1 MRNFFRILRF
11 GAPYRHYAVLNAVF
25 NLLGTV
31 FHLASLLLFIPFLRL
46 LLGQVQPVHERPAAL
61 WTRDGL
67 EGTFNWVLTQ
77 LIEERGQMGALLVI
91 SIGVVVLFLLKNVFR
106 YLALVAICNFRNLII
121 RDIRAR
127 IYDKLLELPL
137 RYHAGERKGDL
148 LSLITNDMQVVEYSV
163 MYYIEMIF
171 REPIA
176 VILFLGTMLTLS
188 PQLTVISLLLLPVSG
203 LLIARISKSL
213 KRKSARVQEKS
224 ADLLARVEETL
235 TGIRVIKAFNGEADM
250 KRRFDR
256 DNDLLTR
263 SSIAMLNRQ
272 DIASPL
278 SETMGAAV
286 MAAIAF
292 IGGSFVLGPDPSLT
306 GDSFL
311 GFIIIFSQ
319 LLAPIKGFSQGWS
332 GITRGGASGQ
342 RIFDLI
348 AVENTVKEKPDARPI
363 SAFTDRIEYRDVTF
377 AYEAPPSDGGERRN
391 VLQDIRITVPKGRS
405 VALVGTSGGGKT
417 TLANLLPRFFDVSG
431 GALLID
437 GKDVRDLRLRDL
449 RALMGIVTQDSIL
462 FNDTVANN
470 IAFGTPGVAQAEIE
484 RAARIA
490 NAHDFITTLANGY
503 QTNIG
508 DGGNRLSGGQKQ
520 RLSIARA
527 VLKNPPILIL
537 DEATSALVYESEAIL
552 QRNMAPICRGRT
564 VIIIAHRLSAV
575 RNAGRIVVLDQ
586 GRIVETGTHDS
597 LCKQPRS
604 LYAHLWRMQSGMG
617 PALQETA

>member
-377 AYEAPPSDGGERRN
+377 AYEAPPIDGGERRN

-417 TLANLLPRFFDVSG
+417 TLANLLPRFFDVTQG
-431 GALLID
+431 QLLID
-437 GKDVRDLRLRDL
+437 GQDVRDLRIRDL

-470 IAFGTPGVAQAEIE
+470 IAFGTPGVAQADIE

-490 NAHDFITTLANGY
+490 NAHDFITRLENGY

-537 DEATSALVYESEAIL
+537 DEATSALDTESERLVQEAL
-552 QRNMAPICRGRT
+552 YKMLEGRT
-564 VIIIAHRLSAV
+564 SLVIAHRLSTIQHCDEICV
-575 RNAGRIVVLDQ
+575 IDKGRIIE
-586 GRIVETGTHDS
+586 RGTHTELFAAGGQYRK
-597 LCKQPRS
+597 LCD
-604 LYAHLWRMQSGMG
+604 MQ
-617 PALQETA
+617 AFA

>member
-1 MRNFFRILRF
+1 MRNFLRILRY
-11 GAPYRHYAVLNAVF
+11 GAPYRHFAVLNAVF

-31 FHLASLLLFIPFLRL
+31 FHLLSLLLFIPFLRL

-61 WTRDGL
+61 WTREGL

-91 SIGVVVLFLLKNVFR
+91 CFAVVALFLLKNLFR
-106 YLALVAICNFRNLII
+106 YLALVAICNFRNHIV

-137 RYHAGERKGDL
+137 RYHTGERKGDL
-148 LSLITNDMQVVEYSV
+148 LALITNDMHVVEYSV
-163 MYYIEMIF
+163 MFYIEMVF

-176 VILFLGTMLTLS
+176 VLLFLGTMLTLS

-250 KRRFDR
+250 QRRFAR
-256 DNDLLTR
+256 DNDLLMR

-286 MAAIAF
+286 MAAIAY
-292 IGGSFVLGPDPSLT
+292 IGGSFVLGADPSLT

-332 GITRGGASGQ
+332 AITRGGASGQ
-342 RIFDLI
+342 RIFDLL
-348 AVENTVKEKPDARPI
+348 AVENTVREKPDARPFP
-363 SAFTDRIEYRDVTF
+363 AFNDRIEFRDVTF
-377 AYEAPPSDGGERRN
+377 AYDVPPVGGERRN
-391 VLQDIRITVPKGRS
+391 VLEDVRITIPKGRS
-405 VALVGTSGGGKT
+405 VALVGTSGGGKS
-417 TLANLLPRFFDVSG
+417 TLANLLPRFYDVSG

-437 GKDVRDLRLRDL
+437 GQDVRDLRIRDL

-470 IAFGTPGVAQAEIE
+470 IAFGTPGVAQADIE

-490 NAHDFITTLANGY
+490 NAHDFITRLDNGY

-537 DEATSALVYESEAIL
+537 DEATSALDTESERLVQEAL
-552 QRNMAPICRGRT
+552 FKMMEGRT
-564 VIIIAHRLSAV
+564 SLVIAHRLST
-575 RNAGRIVVLDQ
+575 IQHCDEICVVHQ
-586 GRIVETGTHDS
+586 GRIIERGTHTE
-597 LCKQPRS
+597 
-604 LYAHLWRMQSGMG
+604 LYAAGGQYRKLCDMQ
-617 PALQETA
+617 AFA

>member
-537 DEATSALVYESEAIL
+537 DEATSALDTESERLVQEAL
-552 QRNMAPICRGRT
+552 YKMLEGRT
-564 VIIIAHRLSAV
+564 SLVIAHRLSTIQHCDEICV
-575 RNAGRIVVLDQ
+575 IDKGRIFE
-586 GRIVETGTHDS
+586 RGTHTELFAAGGQYRK
-597 LCKQPRS
+597 LCD
-604 LYAHLWRMQSGMG
+604 MQ
-617 PALQETA
+617 AFA

>member
-11 GAPYRHYAVLNAVF
+11 GGPYRHFAVLNAVF

-46 LLGQVQPVHERPAAL
+46 LLGQVQPVHARPDAL
-61 WTRDGL
+61 WTREGL

-77 LIEERGQMGALLVI
+77 LIEARGQMGALLVI
-91 SIGVVVLFLLKNVFR
+91 SIAVVVLFLFKNLFR
-106 YLALVAICNFRNLII
+106 YLALVAICNFRNLIV

-127 IYDKLLELPL
+127 IYGKMLELPL

-148 LSLITNDMQVVEYSV
+148 LALITNDMHVMEYSV
-163 MYYIEMIF
+163 MFYIEMVF

-176 VILFLGTMLTLS
+176 VLLFLGTMLTLS
-188 PQLTVISLLLLPVSG
+188 PQLTLLSLLLLPVSG

-235 TGIRVIKAFNGEADM
+235 SGIRVIKAFNGEADM
-250 KRRFDR
+250 ERRFQR
-256 DNDLLTR
+256 DNDLLMR

-286 MAAIAF
+286 MAAIAY
-292 IGGSFVLGPDPSLT
+292 IGGSFVLGAEPSLT

-332 GITRGGASGQ
+332 AITRGGASGE
-342 RIFDLI
+342 RIFDLL
-348 AVENTVKEKPDARPI
+348 AVENTVKERPDAVTI
-363 SAFTDRIEYRDVTF
+363 TGFTDRIEYRDVSF
-377 AYEAPPSDGGERRN
+377 AYDTAPTTANEDRKA
-391 VLQDIRITVPKGRS
+391 VLQGVRITIPKGTS
-405 VALVGTSGGGKT
+405 VALVGTSGSGKT
-417 TLANLLPRFFDVSG
+417 TLANLLPRFFDVTSG
-431 GALLID
+431 AVLID
-437 GKDVRDLRLRDL
+437 GKDIRDLRIRDL

-462 FNDTVANN
+462 FNDTIANN
-470 IAFGTPGVAQAEIE
+470 IAFGTPGVAQADIE

-490 NAHDFITTLANGY
+490 NAHEFITMLENGY
-503 QTNIG
+503 QTTIG

-537 DEATSALVYESEAIL
+537 DEATSALDTESERLVQEAL
-552 QRNMAPICRGRT
+552 FKMLEGRT
-564 VIIIAHRLSAV
+564 SLVIAHRLST
-575 RNAGRIVVLDQ
+575 IQHCDEICVVHQ
-586 GRIVETGTHDS
+586 GRIIERGTHAELFAAAGQYRK
-597 LCKQPRS
+597 LCD
-604 LYAHLWRMQSGMG
+604 MQAFG
-617 PALQETA
+617 

>member
-11 GAPYRHYAVLNAVF
+11 GSPYRHHAFLNAFF
-25 NLLGTV
+25 NLLATV

-46 LLGQVQPVHERPAAL
+46 LLGQVQPVHERPAEL
-61 WTRDGL
+61 WTREGL
-67 EGTFNWVLTQ
+67 EGTFNWFLTQ
-77 LIEERGQMGALLVI
+77 QIEDRGQMGALLVI
-91 SIGVVVLFLLKNVFR
+91 SIGVVVLFLFKNIFR
-106 YLALVAICNFRNLII
+106 YMAVVAICNFRNYIV
-121 RDIRAR
+121 RDIRSR

-137 RYHAGERKGDL
+137 RYHTNERKGDL

-176 VILFLGTMLTLS
+176 VLLFLATMLTLS
-188 PQLTVISLLLLPVSG
+188 PQLTVISLLLLPISG

-235 TGIRVIKAFNGEADM
+235 SGIRVVKAFNGEADM
-250 KRRFDR
+250 KRRFER
-256 DNDLLTR
+256 ENELLTR
-263 SSIAMLNRQ
+263 GSIAMLNRQ

-286 MAAIAF
+286 MAAIAY
-292 IGGSFVLGPDPSLT
+292 IGGSFVLGETPSLT

-342 RIFDLI
+342 RIFDLL
-348 AVENTVKEKPDARPI
+348 AVENTVKEKPDAKPI
-363 SAFTDRIEYRDVTF
+363 TAFTDRIEYRAVSF
-377 AYEAPPSDGGERRN
+377 AYESTPKTSAQDGRTA
-391 VLQDIRITVPKGRS
+391 VLQDVNLTVQKGKS

-417 TLANLLPRFFDVSG
+417 TLANLLPRFFDVTG

-437 GKDVRDLRLRDL
+437 GHDIRDLRITDL
-449 RALMGIVTQDSIL
+449 RSLMGIVTQESIL

-470 IAFGTPGVAQAEIE
+470 IAFGTPGTSTADIE

-490 NAHDFITTLANGY
+490 NAHDFITKLENGY

-537 DEATSALVYESEAIL
+537 DEATSALDTESERLVQEALIK
-552 QRNMAPICRGRT
+552 MMEGRT
-564 VIIIAHRLSAV
+564 SVVIAHRLSTIQHCDEICV
-575 RNAGRIVVLDQ
+575 MQQ
-586 GRIVETGTHDS
+586 GRIIERGTHAE
-597 LCKQPRS
+597 
-604 LYAHLWRMQSGMG
+604 LYAAGGQYRKLCDMQAFG
-617 PALQETA
+617 

>member
-11 GAPYRHYAVLNAVF
+11 GAPYRHFALLNAVF

-46 LLGQVQPVHERPAAL
+46 LLGQVKPVHVRPVEL
-61 WTRDGL
+61 WTREGL
-67 EGTFNWVLTQ
+67 EGSFNWFLTG
-77 LIEERGQMGALLVI
+77 LIDARGPMGALLVI
-91 SIGVVVLFLLKNVFR
+91 SLAVVVLFLLKNLFR
-106 YLALVAICNFRNLII
+106 YLALVAICNFRNRIV

-127 IYDKLLELPL
+127 IYEKLLELPL

-176 VILFLGTMLTLS
+176 VLLFLGTMVTLS
-188 PQLTVISLLLLPVSG
+188 PQLTLISFVLLPVSG
-203 LLIARISKSL
+203 LLIARISRSL
-213 KRKSARVQEKS
+213 RRRSDRVQEKS

-235 TGIRVIKAFNGEADM
+235 TGIRVIKAFNGEEDM
-250 KRRFDR
+250 KRRFQR
-256 DNDLLTR
+256 DNDLLMR

-286 MAAIAF
+286 MAAIAY
-292 IGGSFVLGPDPSLT
+292 IGGSFVLGADPTLT

-332 GITRGGASGQ
+332 GITRGAASGQ

-348 AVENTVKEKPDARPI
+348 AVENTVKERPDARTI
-363 SAFTDRIEYRDVTF
+363 TAFNDRIEYGDVTF
-377 AYEAPPSDGGERRN
+377 AYEVPPAGAEGERRN
-391 VLQDIRITVPKGRS
+391 VLQDIRITIPKGRS

-417 TLANLLPRFFDVSG
+417 TLANLLPRFYDVTS
-431 GALLID
+431 GALRID
-437 GKDVRDLRLRDL
+437 GQDVRDLRLRDL
-449 RALMGIVTQDSIL
+449 RALMGIVTQESIL

-470 IAFGTPGVAQAEIE
+470 IAFGTPGVAQADIE

-490 NAHDFITTLANGY
+490 NAHSFIEQLPQGY

-520 RLSIARA
+520 RIAIARA

-537 DEATSALVYESEAIL
+537 DEATSALDTESERLVQEAL
-552 QRNMAPICRGRT
+552 FKMLEGRT
-564 VIIIAHRLSAV
+564 SLVIAHRLST
-575 RNAGRIVVLDQ
+575 IQHCDEICVVHQ
-586 GRIVETGTHDS
+586 GRIIERGTHAE
-597 LCKQPRS
+597 
-604 LYAHLWRMQSGMG
+604 LYAVGGQYRRLCDMQ
-617 PALQETA
+617 AFA